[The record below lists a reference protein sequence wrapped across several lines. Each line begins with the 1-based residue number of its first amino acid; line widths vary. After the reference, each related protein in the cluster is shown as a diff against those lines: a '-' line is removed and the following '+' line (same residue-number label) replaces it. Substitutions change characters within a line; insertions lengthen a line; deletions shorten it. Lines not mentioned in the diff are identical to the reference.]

1 MRRFT
6 FLWQGALAIAC
17 IALFSQCNP
26 SANNSKATTTAVT
39 GSANTNVL
47 KIAYVETDTL
57 LSKYSFSVELTEL
70 MIKKEEDVRATLNEK
85 GRSLQKEAADFQR
98 KLNNNAF
105 ATRAR
110 AEQEN
115 KRLVKKQKDLQEL
128 SNRLSNELAA
138 ENQKNSL
145 QLQDSIRIFL
155 KEYSKANGY
164 DLILSNSG
172 LDNILY
178 ANDAI
183 NITDEVVKQLNKRY
197 SPNSVK
203 RNKK

>member
-1 MRRFT
+1 MKRFT

-17 IALFSQCNP
+17 VALFAQCNP
-26 SANNSKATTTAVT
+26 SANTSNTTQTSIAD
-39 GSANTNVL
+39 SSNKQVL

-57 LSKYSFSVELTEL
+57 LSKYSFSRDITES
-70 MIKKEEDVRATLNEK
+70 MIKKEEDIRATLNEK
-85 GRSLQKEAADFQR
+85 TRNLQKEAANFQR

-145 QLQDSIRIFL
+145 ELQDSIRTFL
-155 KEYSKANGY
+155 KEYSKLHGY

-183 NITDEVVKQLNKRY
+183 NITKDIVKELNKRY

-203 RNKK
+203 KDKK